1 MPNYMN
7 SSCQKPVP
15 IERRLK
21 SRSSEYNFEWNQP
34 CLTRASNLR
43 RASNSLN
50 SASALVSSNLSNWIA
65 EVLKELWCSDQSP
78 SSRLIRKY
86 ILQEVVN
93 MPYHHSYVTE
103 LFSQGNIFCKTCP
116 PPALL
121 KYPHLRAG
129 SLIVIIKQR
138 DLEGNPPWIILR
150 FSPIELGEYMNFPI

>member
-34 CLTRASNLR
+34 CLTRALKR
-43 RASNSLN
+43 RGSNSLN
-50 SASALVSSNLSNWIA
+50 SASALGSSNLSNWIA
-65 EVLKELWCSDQSP
+65 EVLKELWCFDQSP

-93 MPYHHSYVTE
+93 MPYHHSYITE
-103 LFSQGNIFCKTCP
+103 LIS
-116 PPALL
+116 
-121 KYPHLRAG
+121 
-129 SLIVIIKQR
+129 
-138 DLEGNPPWIILR
+138 
-150 FSPIELGEYMNFPI
+150 